1 MSVIEQLTEQDN
13 SNAISKKRAS
23 RKKAKEEPV
32 IVLKNTLDGNNV
44 VQMAKTL
51 YSQLKDL
58 TVDLIDFKLIDVYF
72 SKVNSHDVQTRE
84 VVYEKGEL
92 EALFGVE
99 RLRPEVLNNHLDRLL
114 KIAVIVQKGG
124 ENENI
129 ETTEKNSFLLFD
141 KAILEKDK
149 KDGLWK
155 VTMRCG
161 EVASQLVF
169 NIDKIGY
176 LQHAL
181 RNTAKL
187 KYIHSFRLL
196 KFLESRRNNKGT
208 YPQIIEIKFDELKK
222 ELNCDSEAYS
232 EYKIFRRSVLIPAQK
247 ELTQKTDMQFDFEAI
262 RKRSVVGLKFT
273 IYERKKFLEN
283 EEMKALPENIPDISE
298 EKEFDDNYGDTNLRY
313 FYGNEFDKEHAEDN
327 DDIFL
332 IPQEDEDISFFASAM
347 NNEFSPRE
355 VKAIMNFVISFFEDV
370 EDGKKKMFKYL
381 RDVYARLELQ
391 DISEKVENR
400 FKYYCKIIQNDRE
413 GGKYSV
419 INDFTN

>member
-1 MSVIEQLTEQDN
+1 MSITEMIPEKDN
-13 SNAISKKRAS
+13 STAITKKRNGR
-23 RKKAKEEPV
+23 RKTKEDPV
-32 IVLKNTLDGNNV
+32 IVLQNSLDGNNV

-58 TVDLIDFKLIDVYF
+58 NVDLIDFKLIDVYF
-72 SKVNSHDVQTRE
+72 SKVNSHDEQTRE

-92 EALFGVE
+92 EELFGVD
-99 RLRPEVLNNHLDRLL
+99 RLRTEALNAHLDRLL

-124 ENENI
+124 EDETI

-169 NIDKIGY
+169 NIDRIGY
-176 LQHAL
+176 LQHTL
-181 RNTAKL
+181 RNTARL

-196 KFLESRRNNKGT
+196 KFLESKRNNKGT
-208 YPQIIEIKFDELKK
+208 YPQIVEIKLDELRK
-222 ELNCDSEAYS
+222 ELNCDSESYS
-232 EYKIFRRSVLIPAQK
+232 EYKVFRRSVLLPAQK
-247 ELTQKTDMQFDFEAI
+247 ELLEKTDMQFDFEPI
-262 RKRSVVGLKFT
+262 RKRSVIGLKFT
-273 IYERKKFLEN
+273 IYERKRFIG
-283 EEMKALPENIPDISE
+283 EEAPKALPESVSE
-298 EKEFDDNYGDTNLRY
+298 ETDEREFDDNYGDTNLRY
-313 FYGNEFDKEHAEDN
+313 FYGNDFDKEHANDKEDC
-327 DDIFL
+327 FL
-332 IPQEDEDISFFASAM
+332 IPQEDEDIAYFASAM

-355 VKAIMNFVISFFEDV
+355 IRVIINFVISYFEDI
-370 EDGKKKMFKYL
+370 EDGRRKMFRYL
-381 RDVYARLELQ
+381 RDAYARLELQ

-400 FKYYCKIIQNDRE
+400 FKYYCKIILTDRE
-413 GGKYSV
+413 GGKYSI